1 MGTVWSPISLP
12 SDSAP
17 SPPPPPAGVGMGVS
31 RARSLHQREGGFPE
45 LICLL
50 KSEPP
55 RLPPSAP
62 PPFCA
67 RAVCPGPSE
76 GGSGAGQRVSPQSPA
91 GGALMGLSGV
101 GLPFQLHPQP
111 ALRRWELFPALDWP
125 LAPLSQPRA

>member
-67 RAVCPGPSE
+67 RPC
-76 GGSGAGQRVSPQSPA
+76 
-91 GGALMGLSGV
+91 
-101 GLPFQLHPQP
+101 
-111 ALRRWELFPALDWP
+111 ALDP
-125 LAPLSQPRA
+125 AREEAGPDSESRRSRRPAAL